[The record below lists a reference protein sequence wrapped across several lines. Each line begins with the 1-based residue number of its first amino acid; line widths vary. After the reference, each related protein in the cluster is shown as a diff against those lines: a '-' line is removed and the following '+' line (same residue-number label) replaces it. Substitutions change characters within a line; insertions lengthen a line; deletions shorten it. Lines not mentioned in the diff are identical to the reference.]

1 MTYSTEQ
8 ESFWAGQ
15 FGNDYI
21 ERNTDTR
28 WLAANTALF
37 SSVIRRC
44 EHLTSIMEFGANVGL
59 NLRALKTLAPQAEFA
74 AVEINAKAA
83 QVLREQGGIDVY
95 EQSVLEFQAPKR
107 WDLVLSK
114 GLLIHIN
121 PEHLASVYERLYQ
134 SAQRYICICEYY
146 NPAPVE
152 IPYRGHSGK
161 LFKRDFAG
169 DLLDRYGDLR
179 LVDYQFVYRRDPNF
193 AVDDLT
199 WFLLEK
205 RG

>member
-1 MTYSTEQ
+1 MNYATEQ

-15 FGNDYI
+15 FGNDYM

-37 SSVIRRC
+37 TSVIRHC
-44 EHLTSIMEFGANVGL
+44 EAIDSIVEFGANTGL
-59 NLRALKTLAPQAEFA
+59 NIRALKTLLPNANYA

-83 QVLREQGGIDVY
+83 QVLRHQGAIEVF
-95 EQSVLEFQAPKR
+95 EQSILEFHPKKS
-107 WDLVLSK
+107 WDFALSK
-114 GLLIHIN
+114 GVLIHIS
-121 PEHLASVYERLYQ
+121 PDHLPLVYERLYQ
-134 SAQRYICICEYY
+134 ASQRYICLCEYY

-152 IPYRGHSGK
+152 VPYRGHAGK

-169 DLLDRYGDLR
+169 DLLDRYRDLR
-179 LVDYQFVYRRDPNF
+179 LVAYQFVYRRDPNF